1 MANVTPRMSAA
12 DYLAR
17 SAPSKSK
24 SRSKLAPADAAGPA
38 SRSKYGNRRVGQFD
52 SEKEARAHA
61 QLTLMRQA
69 ADPSEQVVEIEHHVR
84 YEVIPAQVGERA
96 AFYEADFRV
105 TYADGRVEV
114 IDVKSAITRKEPR
127 YILKR
132 KLMLQVH
139 GIRIREI

>member
-1 MANVTPRMSAA
+1 MANLTPRMSAA
-12 DYLAR
+12 EYLAKTS
-17 SAPSKSK
+17 SAGTKSK
-24 SRSKLAPADAAGPA
+24 AGAAAAPAPGPA
-38 SRSKYGNRRVGQFD
+38 RAKFGNRRVGEFD
-52 SEKEARAHA
+52 SVKEARVHA

-69 ADPSEQVVEIEHHVR
+69 TDPSERVVEIEHHVR

-114 IDVKSAITRKEPR
+114 IDVKSVITRKEPR

-139 GIRIREI
+139 GIKVREI